1 MHKGTEAPLT
11 TSSPLNQP
19 TEDTMEK
26 RGAVMK
32 GGFMKWNM
40 VLSWLVFSAVGWMVP
55 AATIIYKQLAS
66 LLAEEHVQ
74 SYHKTKSWSKCVP
87 NNFLLR
93 LSITCMLVPQ
103 LTVPTEWLPSV
114 KANSTCGCK
123 AGQNHKHKHVNYA
136 SLLPSAYTWLYM
148 SCANF

>member
-1 MHKGTEAPLT
+1 MHKGKEAPLT
-11 TSSPLNQP
+11 ASSPLNQP
-19 TEDTMEK
+19 TEDMREK

-93 LSITCMLVPQ
+93 LSITCIHACSSTNSACRMAALSEGQ
-103 LTVPTEWLPSV
+103 LDLWLQGRAESQ
-114 KANSTCGCK
+114 AQAC
-123 AGQNHKHKHVNYA
+123 
-136 SLLPSAYTWLYM
+136 
-148 SCANF
+148 